1 MKERKTVYKFWFV
14 WDYDKEEKWLNDMAR
29 EGWALVDVGFNRFT
43 FEKSEPEEYIVRLE
57 MRDADNDHISF
68 MESTGAEYIGRCL
81 RWHYFRRKYE

>member
-43 FEKSEPEEYIVRLE
+43 FEKTFQS
-57 MRDADNDHISF
+57 D
-68 MESTGAEYIGRCL
+68 
-81 RWHYFRRKYE
+81 KK